1 MPSELSSLYKNKPV
15 VLWVEDTLTRAWLG
29 ALWQDADIGLLV
41 AGSNNAVF
49 AAVRDARA
57 HGHGNVF
64 GFRDRD
70 FKGSNQAN
78 WLNLAKNPTVFIPD
92 AFEAENYLL
101 DFAGLAAL
109 GLSHN
114 PQQRTAGDLQARAH
128 ARAAE
133 SLWWMAAKAT
143 VADAQEAI
151 VGDFPPPP
159 SLTNPPT
166 LNSIADAQASLE
178 GLLLQGAWGSRVKQW
193 VPALDAAWIASRL
206 TAHEAT
212 LQHQLGNGDWRWSW
226 SGKEVFS
233 AVAGHL
239 QTPVT
244 DLAKGLAAHQRQ
256 TQTVAQALLD
266 LRTALRSRV
275 GI

>member
-1 MPSELSSLYKNKPV
+1 MASELSSLYKNKPV
-15 VLWVEDTLTRAWLG
+15 VLWVEDTLTREWLG
-29 ALWQDADIGLLV
+29 ALWQDGDIGILV
-41 AGSNNAVF
+41 AGSNNGVF
-49 AAVRDARA
+49 AAVRDARGE
-57 HGHGNVF
+57 GHGNVF

-70 FKGSNQAN
+70 FTGSNQAS
-78 WLNLAKNPTVFIPD
+78 WLNPVKNPTVFIPE
-92 AFEAENYLL
+92 AFEVENYLL

-114 PQQRTAGDLQARAH
+114 PMKRTASDLQSRAQARA
-128 ARAAE
+128 AA

-143 VADAQEAI
+143 VADAQVAI
-151 VGDFPPPP
+151 VGDFPAPPP
-159 SLTNPPT
+159 LTNPPR

-178 GLLLQGAWGSRVKQW
+178 GLLLQGAWAFRVKQW
-193 VPALDAAWIASRL
+193 VPMLDAAWIARRL

-212 LQHQLGNGDWRWSW
+212 LQQQLSSGDWRWAW
-226 SGKEVFS
+226 SGKEVFN
-233 AVAGHL
+233 AVAGHM

-256 TQTVAQALLD
+256 ALTVAQALLD
-266 LRTALRSRV
+266 LRTALRTRA

>member
-15 VLWVEDTLTRAWLG
+15 VLWVEDTLTRAWLS
-29 ALWQDADIGLLV
+29 ALWQDGDTGILV
-41 AGSNNAVF
+41 AGSNNGVF
-49 AAVRDARA
+49 AAVQDARA
-57 HGHGNVF
+57 DGHRNVF

-70 FKGSNQAN
+70 FKAPNQAN
-78 WLNLAKNPTVFIPD
+78 WLNPAKNPTVFIPE
-92 AFEAENYLL
+92 AFEVENYLL

-114 PQQRTAGDLQARAH
+114 PMERTAGDLQARAQ

-143 VADAQEAI
+143 VADAQVAI
-151 VGDFPPPP
+151 VGDFPRPPP
-159 SLTNPPT
+159 LTNPPT

-178 GLLLQGAWGSRVKQW
+178 GLLLQGAWASRVKQW
-193 VPALDAAWIASRL
+193 VPMLDAAWIANRL

-212 LQHQLGNGDWRWSW
+212 LQQQLGNGDWRWAW
-226 SGKEVFS
+226 SGKEVFN
-233 AVAGHL
+233 AVAGHM

-244 DLAKGLAAHQRQ
+244 DLAKGLAAHQRL
-256 TQTVAQALLD
+256 TLTVTQALLD
-266 LRTALRSRV
+266 LHTALRTRA